1 MQPLSLIVQRVYSS
15 PFVITSSWLCVR
27 YYVCSDC
34 NYVHIHVLQELAEI
48 RQVLEVRE
56 LKMVE
61 MSRESITLREVNQ
74 SLEEE
79 LAEARRTGQTD
90 VDELRSEFTRRLA
103 TAEKKFQAV
112 VKVSKDYNE
121 CMKCTHVLAVYNHY
135 P

>member
-1 MQPLSLIVQRVYSS
+1 M
-15 PFVITSSWLCVR
+15 
-27 YYVCSDC
+27 
-34 NYVHIHVLQELAEI
+34 LQELAEI

-61 MSRESITLREVNQ
+61 MSRESISLREANQ

-112 VKVSKDYNE
+112 VKVIKD
-121 CMKCTHVLAVYNHY
+121 CGCVV
-135 P
+135 